1 MPRLY
6 DNLDSGNGY
15 KVRLLLS
22 WLEIPFERVEV
33 DTYAGESRQP
43 AFLARSP
50 NGKVPVLDLGDGDY
64 LWESGAILFYLA
76 DGTGYLP
83 DDRRARAEVLK
94 WMFFEQYSHEPYI
107 AVLRSWSRHGML
119 NEERKR
125 QWAARESEG
134 YRALD
139 IMEGHLADRDWFVGE
154 GPTIADIALFAYTH
168 VAGQGGFDLGRYPA
182 IRRWIGRIG
191 SLPRFRPLEQ
201 P

>member
-1 MPRLY
+1 MLRLY

-33 DTYAGESRQP
+33 DTYAGESRRP
-43 AFLARSP
+43 EFLARSP
-50 NGKVPVLDLGDGDY
+50 NGKVPVLDLGDGDC

-76 DGTGYLP
+76 DGTAFLP
-83 DDRRARAEVLK
+83 DDRRVRAEVLK

-107 AVLRSWSRHGML
+107 AVLRSWSRHGAL
-119 NEERKR
+119 TEERKQ

-139 IMEGHLADRDWFVGE
+139 IMEGQLERRDWFVGE
-154 GPTIADIALFAYTH
+154 KPTIADIALFAYTH
-168 VAGQGGFDLGRYPA
+168 VADQGGFDLGRHPA
-182 IRRWIGRIG
+182 IRRWIERVR
-191 SLPRFRPLEQ
+191 SLPRFRPLDQ

>member
-1 MPRLY
+1 VLTLY

-33 DTYAGESRQP
+33 DTYAGESRRP
-43 AFLARSP
+43 EFLARSP
-50 NGKVPVLDLGDGDY
+50 NGKVPVLDLGDGDH

-76 DGTGYLP
+76 DGTAFLP

-94 WMFFEQYSHEPYI
+94 WMFFEQYSHEPYV
-107 AVLRSWSRHGML
+107 AVLRSWSRHGPVTD
-119 NEERKR
+119 ERKR

-139 IMEGHLADRDWFVGE
+139 IMEGHLESRDWFVGE

-168 VAGQGGFDLGRYPA
+168 VADQGGFEMGRYPA
-182 IRRWIGRIG
+182 IRRWIGRVR
-191 SLPRFRPLEQ
+191 SLPRFRPLDQ

>member
-1 MPRLY
+1 MLTLY

-33 DTYAGESRQP
+33 DTYAGESRRP
-43 AFLARSP
+43 EFLARSP
-50 NGKVPVLDLGDGDY
+50 NGKVPVLDLGDGDH

-76 DGTGYLP
+76 DGTAFLP

-94 WMFFEQYSHEPYI
+94 WMFFEQYSHEPYV
-107 AVLRSWSRHGML
+107 AVLRSWSRHGPVTD
-119 NEERKR
+119 ERKR

-139 IMEGHLADRDWFVGE
+139 IMEGHLESRDWFVGE

-168 VAGQGGFDLGRYPA
+168 VADQGGFEMGRYPA
-182 IRRWIGRIG
+182 IRRWIGRVR
-191 SLPRFRPLEQ
+191 SLPRFRPLDQ